1 MRLEHA
7 VAFALLGWY
16 LMAPPTYSGSN
27 GSFVAKTSVPL
38 RLWQNIGTYDQTSDY
53 EDERRAWLDMKKTE
67 SLRLQLLYKSQN
79 R

>member
-1 MRLEHA
+1 MGAEPVPKDER
-7 VAFALLGWY
+7 
-16 LMAPPTYSGSN
+16 PTSI
-27 GSFVAKTSVPL
+27 VE
-38 RLWQNIGTYDQTSDY
+38 NIGSYDRASDC